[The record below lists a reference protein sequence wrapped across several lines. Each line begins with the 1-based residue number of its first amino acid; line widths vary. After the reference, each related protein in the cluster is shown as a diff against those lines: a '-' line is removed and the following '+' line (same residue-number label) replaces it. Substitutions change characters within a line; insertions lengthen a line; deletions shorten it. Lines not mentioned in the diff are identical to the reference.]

1 MKLLASDYDGTL
13 YFEDGYKQEDLEAIR
28 AFQKQGNMFGLCS
41 GRPLRNLWSLQSEAL
56 KFDFIIASSGASFA
70 TDPEHVLEE
79 RTVPLAVLEE
89 IEERMG
95 LENVVVVGKTRF
107 FVQNPACWAAQNVG
121 QNVETIHSA
130 KQVQEPVLQISMEL
144 PSEAAARAMCAART
158 PRAAMQLFSKRDLY
172 RHRGGGLLQSDRHQS
187 RRGRVGDRGR
197 GCCLHWRQLQ
207 RSAHDRG
214 HRKQFFVRLCAG
226 GRAGASRDDCF
237 FRGGGD
243 RVLDGRRKSWIEK
256 RKTLESKQKKVESAG
271 KEKKHSIFSADPL

>member
-79 RTVPLAVLEE
+79 RTVPLVVLEE

-144 PSEAAARAMCAART
+144 PSEAAARAMCARLARLEQPCSFFQNGT
-158 PRAAMQLFSKRDLY
+158 FIDIVAAGCSKATGIKAVAAALGIAEEDVACIGDNFNDLPMIEGIENSFSFDFAPAAV
-172 RHRGGGLLQSDRHQS
+172 QE
-187 RRGRVGDRGR
+187 
-197 GCCLHWRQLQ
+197 
-207 RSAHDRG
+207 
-214 HRKQFFVRLCAG
+214 
-226 GRAGASRDDCF
+226 RAGTIVSSVAEAIACWT
-237 FRGGGD
+237 GEGNLG
-243 RVLDGRRKSWIEK
+243 
-256 RKTLESKQKKVESAG
+256 
-271 KEKKHSIFSADPL
+271 